1 MAQTRVRPHWRVWA
15 RLRKLVLERDSYR
28 CRDCGA
34 GPPLE
39 IHHVDG
45 DRSNDSFSNLRTL
58 CVSDHIAAHDRLRG
72 QPQAQAWRRLVREL
86 TK

>member
-1 MAQTRVRPHWRVWA
+1 MWGRI
-15 RLRKLVLERDSYR
+15 RKRVLERDVYR

-39 IHHVDG
+39 VHHVDG
-45 DRSNDSFSNLRTL
+45 DRTNDDLANLKAL
-58 CVSDHIAAHDRLRG
+58 CTPCHIAAHDRLQG

-86 TK
+86 TTK

>member
-1 MAQTRVRPHWRVWA
+1 MWGRI
-15 RLRKLVLERDSYR
+15 RKRVLERDSYR

-39 IHHVDG
+39 AHHIDH
-45 DRSNDSFSNLRTL
+45 DRSNDDLANLKAL
-58 CVSDHIAAHDRLRG
+58 CTSCHIAAHDRLRG
-72 QPQAQAWRRLVREL
+72 QPLAQRWRRLVREL